1 MFQGT
6 VKLSEAHKPVW
17 LSRLLP
23 ALSALLL
30 LLSFCSGNAALG
42 SSFQP
47 AEDLTKA
54 VSLSISTKAKT
65 GVLSDSNTS
74 TKLTLP
80 QGAVIEIGC
89 PEGKPIH
96 SLYLVWDKPPGPWIL
111 ITPRGEETGGIDNFL
126 HEYVPITGGAD
137 YLTLIL
143 LDRERILCDLYA
155 YGEGVPPERV
165 QIWKPPYDKA
175 DLLLLSTHA
184 DDEHL
189 YFGGT
194 MPYYGGE
201 LGLRVQVSYLVNHW
215 TEPYRPHEL
224 LNGLWTVGIDHYPV
238 IGPYYDHYTRALDHA
253 RTLFPEDEIILY
265 QISLLRRF
273 KPLVVIGHDI
283 KGEYG
288 HGAHM
293 LNAVTLIT
301 ALEASGDPSADP
313 GSAALYGVWDVPKTY
328 LHLYGDNKVVMNWD
342 RPLERFGGATAFE
355 MAVKGFACHGS
366 QVRYFSVQKS
376 GAYDCRLFGL
386 YRSDRG
392 PDLAG
397 GDFMEGLAPYTME
410 RYDYGHFALHW
421 FDAARFKGA
430 SGKGFPFGLMEAR

>member
-1 MFQGT
+1 
-6 VKLSEAHKPVW
+6 V
-17 LSRLLP
+17 
-23 ALSALLL
+23 ALAESL
-30 LLSFCSGNAALG
+30 
-42 SSFQP
+42 QP
-47 AEDLTKA
+47 AEDLTK
-54 VSLSISTKAKT
+54 SISLAISPGAKT
-65 GVLSDSNTS
+65 GALSDSNSS

-80 QGAVIEIGC
+80 VGTVIEIVS

-96 SLYLVWDKPPGPWIL
+96 SLYLIWDKPPGPWIL
-111 ITPRGEETGGIDNFL
+111 MTPKGEETGGKYGFL
-126 HEYVPITGGAD
+126 HEYVPIAGGAGS
-137 YLTLIL
+137 LIMIL
-143 LDRERILCDLYA
+143 LDSERILCDLYA
-155 YGEGVPPERV
+155 YGEGAPPDRV
-165 QIWKPPYDKA
+165 QIWEPPYDKA

-238 IGPYYDHYTRALDHA
+238 MGPYYDHYTRALAHA
-253 RTLFPEDEIILY
+253 RTLFPVDEMILY
-265 QISLLRRF
+265 QIGLLRRF

-283 KGEYG
+283 NGEYG

-293 LNAVTLIT
+293 LNADTLIT
-301 ALEASGDPSADP
+301 ALEASGDPAADP
-313 GSAALYGVWDVPKTY
+313 GSADLYGVWDVPKTY
-328 LHLYGDNKVVMNWD
+328 LHLYGENKVVMDWD
-342 RPLERFGGATAFE
+342 KPLERFGGATAFE

-366 QVRYFSVQKS
+366 QTRYFSVKDS
-376 GAYDCRLFGL
+376 GPYDCRLFGL

-397 GDFMEGLAPYTME
+397 GDFMEGLAPYTTE
-410 RYDYGHFALHW
+410 RYHYGPFVLPW
-421 FDAARFKGA
+421 FDIRRFQETGA
-430 SGKGFPFGLMEAR
+430 KGFPFGLLEAN